1 MALISEFN
9 IQMLYLP
16 GLKNVVA
23 NFFSRPSPTEPTEN
37 VAATAA
43 ADPVDF
49 KAMASEKNSC
59 TEMQRYC
66 SRLCGAGIAMSS

>member
-1 MALISEFN
+1 
-9 IQMLYLP
+9 MLYFP

-23 NFFSRPSPTEPTEN
+23 NFLSRPSPTEPTGN

-49 KAMASEKNSC
+49 EAMAGEKNSC
-59 TEMQRYC
+59 TETKRYC